1 MTKPELPHDHLLD
14 GESPSGFQELL
25 GYRLARWEEGL
36 AEMEMTIDRRHLNR
50 AGVLHGGVLTTLLD
64 TAMGFS
70 ATFCPQP
77 GRVRRVVTLSLS
89 TSFLGQ
95 ARHGTLVAIGRL
107 RGGERKI
114 VSCAGEVRL
123 RETGAV
129 LAAAEGMFKYRTGSE
144 HPDGVEL
151 HRA

>member
-1 MTKPELPHDHLLD
+1 MTRPDLPHDHLLD
-14 GESPSGFQELL
+14 GEPPSGFQDLL
-25 GYRLARWEEGL
+25 TYRLARWEDGV
-36 AEMEMTIDRRHLNR
+36 AEMELSIDRRHLNR
-50 AGVLHGGVLTTLLD
+50 AGVVHGGVLTTLLD

-70 ATFCPQP
+70 ATYCPLP

-95 ARHGTLVAIGRL
+95 ARHGTLVARGSL
-107 RGGERKI
+107 RGGGRKI
-114 VSCAGEVRL
+114 VSCSAEVRL
-123 RETGAV
+123 RETGVV

-144 HPDGVEL
+144 HADGVEL

>member
-1 MTKPELPHDHLLD
+1 MTRPALPNDDLLD
-14 GESPSGFQELL
+14 GEPASGFQDLL

-36 AEMEMTIDRRHLNR
+36 SEMELIIDRRHLNR
-50 AGVLHGGVLTTLLD
+50 AGVVHGGVLTTLLD

-70 ATFCPQP
+70 ATYCALP

-95 ARHGTLVAIGRL
+95 ARHGTLVAHGTF
-107 RGGERKI
+107 RGGGRKI
-114 VSCAGEVRL
+114 VSCSGEVRL

-129 LAAAEGMFKYRTGSE
+129 LAVAEGMFKYRTGSE
-144 HPDGVEL
+144 HPEGVEL
-151 HRA
+151 PKG

>member
-1 MTKPELPHDHLLD
+1 MTAPELPHDHLLD
-14 GESPSGFQELL
+14 GEPPSGFQELL
-25 GYRLARWEEGL
+25 GYRLVRWEEGL
-36 AEMEMTIDRRHLNR
+36 AEMELHIERRHLNR
-50 AGVLHGGVLTTLLD
+50 AGVVHGGVLTTMLD
-64 TAMGFS
+64 TSMGFS
-70 ATFCPQP
+70 ATFCPFP

-95 ARHGTLVAIGRL
+95 ARHGTLVATGRL
-107 RGGERKI
+107 RGGGRKI
-114 VSCAGEVRL
+114 VSCTGEVRL

-151 HRA
+151 HHT

>member
-1 MTKPELPHDHLLD
+1 MTKPEMPHDHLLG
-14 GESPSGFQELL
+14 GEPPSGFQELL

-70 ATFCPQP
+70 ATFCPLP
-77 GRVRRVVTLSLS
+77 GRVRRVVTLSLA

-95 ARHGTLVAIGRL
+95 GRHGTLVATGRL
-107 RGGERKI
+107 RGGGRKI
-114 VSCAGEVRL
+114 VSCTGEVRL

-144 HPDGVEL
+144 HPEGVEL
-151 HRA
+151 HHA